1 MTIELLLTIIGILGL
16 GTVIGAYFQSNFQHS
31 KELKM
36 DNHKFKRNRYGSIL
50 IQMLT
55 LLDPKHLD
63 KVSKIRPDLMNIE
76 DLREELKKE
85 LLNAVLYAND
95 DVIKSLST
103 FNKNPNYESYLNTVS
118 SMRKELWGKNTRI
131 SSKDLDFVT
140 DPHASKD
147 VNLNTLKTL

>member
-118 SMRKELWGKNTRI
+118 SMRKDLWGKNTRI

>member
-1 MTIELLLTIIGILGL
+1 MTTEIILTIIGTLGL

-36 DNHKFKRNRYGSIL
+36 DNHEFKRARYSSIL

-63 KVSKIRPDLMNIE
+63 KVSKIRPDLRNIN
-76 DLREELKKE
+76 DLKEELKNE

-95 DVIKSLST
+95 DVIKSLSV
-103 FNKNPNYESYLNTVS
+103 FNKNPNYENYLNTVS
-118 SMRKELWGKNTRI
+118 SMRKDLWGKNTKI
-131 SSKDLDFVT
+131 SSKDLEFVT
-140 DPHASKD
+140 DPHTS
-147 VNLNTLKTL
+147 N